1 MSGLQECLTYFLQM
15 VWDGPLPS
23 SHLRKERFSNFKC
36 MPCTLQGQGSH
47 RQYHQK
53 TYRISLCVG
62 MNSFH
67 LAILHGLHYTV
78 TANPAE
84 VTRVLHWRESGVRDA
99 NDYTTAMRAILEMRR
114 GPSDAKVTWWRW
126 HREMLLTIARSWFF
140 LLFIFVFPLHK
151 QSNILSYH
159 GRFPHFSQ
167 MYNYKRPR
175 RIIYLFSELFVLRTL
190 STSHVF
196 N

>member
-23 SHLRKERFSNFKC
+23 SSHLRKERFSNLKC

-78 TANPAE
+78 TATPAE
-84 VTRVLHWRESGVRDA
+84 VTRVLHWRESGVRDASRMQDA

-114 GPSDAKVTWWRW
+114 GPSDAKVT
-126 HREMLLTIARSWFF
+126 SWNASNNSQVLIFF
-140 LLFIFVFPLHK
+140 TFYFC
-151 QSNILSYH
+151 
-159 GRFPHFSQ
+159 
-167 MYNYKRPR
+167 
-175 RIIYLFSELFVLRTL
+175 L
-190 STSHVF
+190 STPQAE
-196 N
+196 